1 MKSKITILFISFF
14 YCSQFVN
21 AQITKGSILLG
32 GAASFSHTDYHYVP
46 NNINDQIGNGG
57 NIYISGGKAVSENS
71 VTGVNLQFGSANYS
85 YNGSL
90 AQKQKSI
97 NYGAGVFYRKYKTL
111 AKDFYFFLEG
121 DLGYSYSRQKQID
134 STGNELSKN
143 TQFSVALSLLPGIS
157 YKVLKNL
164 NLEVTLP
171 NMFSLQYSDA
181 KINNGTSAP
190 PSKSNYI
197 GFTSNL
203 NASLLQNL
211 FVGFRLIF

>member
-1 MKSKITILFISFF
+1 MLSV
-14 YCSQFVN
+14 CECPDN
-21 AQITKGSILLG
+21 KGSFLLG
-32 GAASFSHTDYHYVP
+32 GQVSFSHTDYHYLPSV
-46 NNINDQIGNGG
+46 INDQIGNGG
-57 NIYISGGKAVSENS
+57 SISISGGKAVNDNS
-71 VTGVNLQFGSANYS
+71 VEGINLQFGSSNYS
-85 YNGSL
+85 YTGNL
-90 AQKQKSI
+90 TQKQKYIS
-97 NYGAGVFYRKYKTL
+97 YGAGVFYRKYKTL

-121 DLGYSYSRQKQID
+121 DLGYSYSKQKQTD

-143 TQFSVALSLLPGIS
+143 TQSSVGLSLSPGIS

-181 KINNGTSAP
+181 KINNGTSVP

-211 FVGFRLIF
+211 FVGFRFIF